1 MAVTHNTAAT
11 AEQTSMAPRCP
22 LGYLTASH
30 ANLVVAKLGL
40 IEVGW
45 GLGSTNSTPDLIHL
59 VAHMLSSPA
68 EPSSGGAVQR
78 WYTCCRGTSALG
90 MQQCALGS
98 DASVE
103 LL

>member
-30 ANLVVAKLGL
+30 ANLVVAKLWL

-59 VAHMLSSPA
+59 VAHMLWCRA
-68 EPSSGGAVQR
+68 AVVHMLS
-78 WYTCCRGTSALG
+78 WHLCLG
-90 MQQCALGS
+90 DATVCLG
-98 DASVE
+98 
-103 LL
+103 L